1 MSRTLNQIISDFQTI
16 AQNHKQINSFG
27 YGDIWDIA
35 TSGDINYPMMWVT
48 LEDSQISGMYETLR
62 FNFLFM
68 DIVKGGRVN
77 ELEVLS
83 DQLQIAK
90 DVIIVLKD
98 PNYDWT
104 FTADNVTLQDFTE
117 RFVDSVSGWTANI
130 ELKLP
135 FTSDRCAVP
144 YDGSVSANNVCP
156 VVTIFDSN
164 GNVLTTVSA
173 GGSYTVTGG
182 GGAGGTINVYL
193 DGNLQSSTS
202 STDLNAETVNILW
215 I

>member
-16 AQNHKQINSFG
+16 AQSHKQINSFG

-104 FTADNVTLQDFTE
+104 FTADNVTLHDFTE
-117 RFVDSVSGWTANI
+117 RFVDSVSGWTASI

-144 YDGSVSANNVCP
+144 FDGNISANDRCP

-173 GGSYTVTGG
+173 GGSYTVTSG

-193 DGNLQSSTS
+193 DGVLQSSTS